1 MFLHQ
6 YHYFKNKEINI
17 LIFLFLFSIL
27 IRIPAILIFGD
38 LSLENEWK
46 DIVYNLINKKQL
58 LYKGSPNLFMPPL
71 YAFYLYFFSIFNLE
85 DHKYIQLILSSQI
98 LLSSISVVIFYKIN
112 KFFFSEKISFLSSLI
127 LTLFPLFVYASTQI
141 SSITLQVF
149 LTILFFFYFF
159 KLLKK
164 NNTFTIFLF
173 SLISGLL
180 ILLRGEFIL
189 IFILSNLYLFIF
201 LKIKIKKIFL
211 ILLIALITISPY
223 VIRNVLLF
231 DTITITKSVGYNLW
245 KGNNPNSKVEGSVI
259 HNDNLEAKIKNLS
272 NDKFYAFNLDKIY
285 LDEAIQNI
293 KEEPKKYSALF
304 FEKFVSIILIDIK
317 SSDPNYYNFFHY
329 FPLLLLGFISLF
341 GIILSNKKSAKFN
354 YLILIYFATII
365 IFSFFFVLPRYKL
378 VILPLQ
384 LIFANIF
391 FEYINKRFF
400 KSQ

>member
-1 MFLHQ
+1 MLNISGIISKFI
-6 YHYFKNKEINI
+6 KN
-17 LIFLFLFSIL
+17 
-27 IRIPAILIFGD
+27 
-38 LSLENEWK
+38 
-46 DIVYNLINKKQL
+46 
-58 LYKGSPNLFMPPL
+58 
-71 YAFYLYFFSIFNLE
+71 
-85 DHKYIQLILSSQI
+85 SSQRDI
-98 LLSSISVVIFYKIN
+98 DKLKTLVEKIN
-112 KFFFSEKISFLSSLI
+112 
-127 LTLFPLFVYASTQI
+127 
-141 SSITLQVF
+141 
-149 LTILFFFYFF
+149 
-159 KLLKK
+159 
-164 NNTFTIFLF
+164 
-173 SLISGLL
+173 
-180 ILLRGEFIL
+180 
-189 IFILSNLYLFIF
+189 
-201 LKIKIKKIFL
+201 
-211 ILLIALITISPY
+211 
-223 VIRNVLLF
+223 
-231 DTITITKSVGYNLW
+231 
-245 KGNNPNSKVEGSVI
+245 
-259 HNDNLEAKIKNLS
+259 NLEAKIKNLS